1 MVSMGTLERDAGK
14 RDYLETRVDG
24 ARASQDREYEC
35 APAGQGAAAPYGSGH
50 ACPAKRTNRGEVD
63 VTSEVES
70 GVSLKYSNLPAL
82 TPSQFDALVVTAR
95 KPMPKRRPISDRSVA
110 MARAVL
116 LDGAT
121 YREAGLGQ
129 GGTSSAAKH
138 AVITLL
144 RYWNWS
150 HSVQAHNLFARTIA

>member
-1 MVSMGTLERDAGK
+1 M
-14 RDYLETRVDG
+14 
-24 ARASQDREYEC
+24 
-35 APAGQGAAAPYGSGH
+35 
-50 ACPAKRTNRGEVD
+50 
-63 VTSEVES
+63 TSEVES

-82 TPSQFDALVVTAR
+82 TPWQFDALMVTAR
-95 KPMPKRRPISDRSVA
+95 KPMPKRRPISDRSIA

-129 GGTSSAAKH
+129 GGTASAAKH

-150 HSVQAHNLFARTIA
+150 YPVQPHNLFAKTNA